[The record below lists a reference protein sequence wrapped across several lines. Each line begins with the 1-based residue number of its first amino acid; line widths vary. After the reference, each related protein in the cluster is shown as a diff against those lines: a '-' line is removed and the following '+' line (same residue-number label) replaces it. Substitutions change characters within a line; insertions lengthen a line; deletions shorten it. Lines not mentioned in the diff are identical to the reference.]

1 MPAPYRKLF
10 TEETEEEL
18 MNMTRQ
24 EATLYLNDKQRAFCE
39 YYIGNYNIKMAAIRA
54 GYTPK
59 SAHVVGWKLRQNPD
73 VNRYLAWLKLRV
85 GKDCHIEAMDILDH
99 YIRIAFA
106 DITDFVNVKKGIYGG
121 KTIEVEDLEKI
132 DGQLVKRI
140 SQNTNGGFSIEMVDK
155 MQALYKLEQFFDV
168 MPKDWKQKIEERK
181 LEIAEQKLEIER
193 MKIGMYENV
202 TEDDGFI
209 EALLGETESVWETE
223 VEFES
228 VDDGNEL

>member
-1 MPAPYRKLF
+1 MPAPYRKIF

-24 EATLYLNDKQRAFCE
+24 EVTLHLNDKQRAFCE
-39 YYIGNYNIKMAAIRA
+39 LYVGNYNIKMAAVKA

-59 SAHVVGWKLRQNPD
+59 SAHVVGWKLRQDPD
-73 VNRYLAWLKLRV
+73 VNRYLAWLKLQI
-85 GKDCHIEAMDILDH
+85 GKECHIRAIDIIDH
-99 YIRIAFA
+99 YIRIAFS
-106 DITDFVNVKKGIYGG
+106 DVTDFVSIKKGKFGG
-121 KTIEVEDLEKI
+121 KTIEIEDLDRI
-132 DGQLVKRI
+132 DGQLIKRI

-155 MQALYKLEQFFDV
+155 LKALEKLEQYFDV

-193 MKIGMYENV
+193 MKIGLYDHAE
-202 TEDDGFI
+202 EDDGFI
-209 EALLGETESVWETE
+209 EALLGETTAVWETE

-228 VDDGNEL
+228 VDDGNEF